1 MSSQVGF
8 LLTLKQHR
16 LILLASIVV
25 GYALF
30 YATRQNLSIVMP
42 VLGPEIGLTKE
53 QMGMIFSTF
62 AVIYGIGKL
71 FNGFIADKFSPRLI
85 FVIGLLGSSLFSMCY
100 VLNTGLVWFLVVAAL
115 SAWFQSM
122 GWPPITKLLTSWY
135 PRKELGVKWGIANT
149 SHQLGSVCIL
159 AAGPYILAS
168 YGWKQLMVFPA
179 ILGIALAGVLYV
191 LIKDS
196 PQKAGIEYDHKKE
209 EVIEEHQIPL
219 RIVLRHYLIPNAR
232 MWFVCLAT
240 FFLYVVRIGFFFWA
254 PLFLKEVKGVSL
266 IEAGWVT
273 AGIELA
279 GAFGGVFA
287 GYISDK
293 KFPKQR
299 GLVGAAYMFTL
310 LLFLFYFWIT
320 KSTDIYEL
328 TFVTFFVGFFI
339 YGSQVLTG
347 VLAADVVPKHIVGSA
362 VGLTGTFGYLA
373 GSIFSGVVIGHI
385 AHYYGWHTCFLLFVV
400 SAFLGTLF
408 FLLTALTQKRI
419 SDPLHLKKNR

>member
-1 MSSQVGF
+1 MASHQRF
-8 LLTLKQHR
+8 LLTLRYRR
-16 LILLASIVV
+16 LILLISIVL

-42 VLGPEIGLTKE
+42 VLGPEIGFTKE
-53 QMGMIFSTF
+53 QMGWIFSTF
-62 AVIYGIGKL
+62 AVVYGIGKL
-71 FNGFIADKFSPRLI
+71 VNGFIADKFSPRLI
-85 FVIGLLGSSLFSMCY
+85 FSLGLFASSILSIGYIFSTNVSWFVII
-100 VLNTGLVWFLVVAAL
+100 AAG

-122 GWPPITKLLTSWY
+122 GWPPITKLLTNWY
-135 PRKELGVKWGIANT
+135 PSSELGVKWGIANT
-149 SHQLGSVCIL
+149 SHQIGSICIL
-159 AAGPYILAS
+159 AAGPYILSA
-168 YGWKQLMVFPA
+168 YGWQHLMVFPA
-179 ILGIALAGVLYV
+179 LLGIFFSGILYFI
-191 LIKDS
+191 IKDS
-196 PQKAGIEYDHKKE
+196 PQSVGFAPIRHQNDI
-209 EVIEEHQIPL
+209 VITEQPPF
-219 RIVLRHYLIPNAR
+219 RVVLWKYLIPNTR

-254 PLFLKEVKGVSL
+254 PLFLKEVKGITL

-279 GAFGGVFA
+279 GAIGGVTA

-299 GLVGAAYMFTL
+299 GLVGAAYMFIL

-320 KSTDIYEL
+320 KTTSIYEL

-347 VLAADVVPKHIVGSA
+347 VLAADVVPLHIVSSA

-385 AHYYGWHTCFLLFVV
+385 AHYYGWHACFLLFVI

-408 FLLTALTQKRI
+408 FLLTALTNKQKPSR
-419 SDPLHLKKNR
+419 